1 MLGMTAAS
9 NPTSMRRVPIFAALR
24 RVLSKGYGRKELRSD
39 LMAGAVVGVVALPLS
54 MALAIA
60 VGAPPQHGLY
70 TAIVAGALTALF
82 GGCKFQVTGPTA
94 AFVVVLAPI
103 LVKHGLSGLLTA
115 GVLAGVMLIAM
126 GLAGLGSWIQYI
138 PQPVTSG
145 FTAGIAAVIAT
156 LQLKDVLGLK
166 TGPMPEHYV
175 EKLSALWNARGSAR
189 ISELAVAAFTL
200 ALILLFPRIT
210 KRVPAALVAIST
222 AALAAACLHR
232 LLPGFEVDT
241 IGSRFHTLID
251 GVQVAGIPSR
261 LPSPG
266 LPWGSGLPSFA
277 LIRELFPAAFAIAML
292 GAIES
297 LLSAVIAD
305 GMTNTK
311 HEPNSELVALGI
323 GNIVGPIFGGIA
335 ATGALARTGVNIRA
349 GARSPFA
356 AIIHSIFVLLS
367 MLVFAPLLAY
377 VPMAAL
383 SALLLVVAW
392 NMSEVHTVTE
402 TLRVAPKSDNLV
414 LITCFLLTVF
424 FDMVAAVSVGFVL
437 AAVLF
442 MRRMSEL
449 TDSRLQLDRSID
461 GADKVLPRGVVLYEI
476 NGPLFFGA
484 AQKAMRVLDELAPN
498 DFRVLVIHLGRVPVI
513 DATGLRALRVAIEAV
528 LRTRRQVVL
537 AGPLP
542 KPRSMFTKADLEAK
556 HAGQLFIRDDVTVA
570 VELAT
575 SLASASLTPLQA
587 VSDHAPAQ
595 NPSSVKPG

>member
-1 MLGMTAAS
+1 VTAAS
-9 NPTSMRRVPIFAALR
+9 SQVSLPRIPIFAALR
-24 RVLSKGYGRKELRSD
+24 RVFSKGYGLKELRSD

-115 GVLAGVMLIAM
+115 GLLAGFMLIAM

-156 LQLKDVLGLK
+156 LQLKDVLGLA
-166 TGPMPEHYV
+166 TGALPEHYLD
-175 EKLSALWNARGSAR
+175 KLLALWNARGTTR
-189 ISELAVAAFTL
+189 ISELGVAVFTL

-210 KRVPAALVAIST
+210 KRVPAALVAISA
-222 AALAAACLHR
+222 AALGAACLHR
-232 LLPGFEVDT
+232 LLPAFDVDT

-251 GVQVAGIPSR
+251 GVLVAGIPSH
-261 LPSPG
+261 LPSPA
-266 LPWGSGLPSFA
+266 LPWGAGLPSFA

-323 GNIVGPIFGGIA
+323 GNIVAPIFGGIS
-335 ATGALARTGVNIRA
+335 ATGALARTAVNIRA

-356 AIIHSIFVLLS
+356 AIAHAFFVLLS
-367 MLVFAPLLAY
+367 MLALAPLLAY

-392 NMSEVHTVTE
+392 NMSDLRTVTE

-424 FDMVAAVSVGFVL
+424 FDMVIAVSVGFVL
-437 AAVLF
+437 AAVMF

-449 TDSRLQLDRSID
+449 TESRLQLDRSID
-461 GADKVLPRGVVLYEI
+461 GADQVLPRGVVLYEI

-498 DFRVLVIHLGRVPVI
+498 EFRVLVIHLGRVPVI
-513 DATGLRALRVAIEAV
+513 DATGLLALRGAIEAV

-542 KPRSMFTKADLEAK
+542 RPRSVFQKADLEAR
-556 HAGQLFIRDDVTVA
+556 HAGQLFIRDDVAAA
-570 VELAT
+570 VELAAT
-575 SLASASLTPLQA
+575 LASASLTPPPTA
-587 VSDHAPAQ
+587 SNRAPSQ
-595 NPSSVKPG
+595 SPSSVKPG